1 MEETKLPWRTADY
14 VKVHLAR
21 PRAIL
26 DVVRY
31 IRFLLR
37 EDHHLSDLEI
47 AAIARV
53 DEWDV
58 EQVRRE
64 LGPFPK
70 DVRCDG
76 DAA

>member
-14 VKVHLAR
+14 VKVHQAR

-37 EDHHLSDLEI
+37 EDHYLSDLEI

>member
-1 MEETKLPWRTADY
+1 MEETKLPWRAADY

-21 PRAIL
+21 PPAIL
-26 DVVRY
+26 DVVRC
-31 IRFLLR
+31 IRSLLR
-37 EDHHLSDLEI
+37 EDVHLSDLEI

-70 DVRCDG
+70 DVRCHG